1 MKIPWFKAWSIFS
14 LIYLFL
20 RVGNILPGFE
30 EPKLWKY
37 FQATC
42 METPYLE
49 GYESQ
54 VEVRINSESPRLSS
68 AVSAPPLFQRLL
80 SVVATSGQLRADK
93 RCWFQCFSKVSPK
106 VGLSWSCYQ
115 DNWGLLYI
123 GTSSELETGCRN
135 CFTWPKTSYSPFNY
149 QKLGLV

>member
-1 MKIPWFKAWSIFS
+1 
-14 LIYLFL
+14 
-20 RVGNILPGFE
+20 
-30 EPKLWKY
+30 
-37 FQATC
+37 

-93 RCWFQCFSKVSPK
+93 RC
-106 VGLSWSCYQ
+106 
-115 DNWGLLYI
+115 
-123 GTSSELETGCRN
+123 
-135 CFTWPKTSYSPFNY
+135 
-149 QKLGLV
+149 